1 MKIEHVALW
10 TKQLEL
16 LKDFYIK
23 YFNATPNQKYHN
35 SEKSFSSYFL
45 SFSSGCRLELMQMDS
60 IPESKDDLYDQFTG
74 FIHIAISLGSEQAV
88 DQLTQRL
95 VEDGYEIL
103 SSPRTTGD
111 GYYESCFFDPDGN
124 RIELTV

>member
-16 LKDFYIK
+16 LKGFYIK

-35 SEKSFSSYFL
+35 SEKNFSSYFL
-45 SFSSGCRLELMQMDS
+45 SFSTGCRLELMQMDS

-95 VEDGYEIL
+95 VADGYELL
-103 SSPRTTGD
+103 SGPRTAGD